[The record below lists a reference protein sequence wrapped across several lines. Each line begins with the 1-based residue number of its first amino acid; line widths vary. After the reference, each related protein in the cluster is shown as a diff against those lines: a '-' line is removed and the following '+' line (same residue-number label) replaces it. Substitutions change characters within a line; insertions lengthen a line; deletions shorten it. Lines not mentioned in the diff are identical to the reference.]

1 MITPGNSD
9 MPSNRSP
16 NEQPQQTAGNI
27 ATYVRLLP
35 ASKQS
40 DRLIEYTHTAAST
53 ISFTI
58 PDDADPSFLMNSD
71 SNRLS
76 YEFDQVFDADV
87 TQSTI
92 FDVVAKSKVLSVF
105 DGINST
111 VFAFG
116 QTGSGKTYTIFGGDS
131 FQDRGLIPRSIAC
144 LFKQYRIKKG
154 HGGCSFL
161 RCRVS
166 FTEVYKETVY
176 DLLDQNKKTLSIDQ
190 WPVVQVFEAENGLT
204 LRNLNVFDVETED
217 EALSLFFLGSAN
229 RHSTTRT
236 TEKSSRSHAI
246 FTIILDTK
254 GIRENGKTVST
265 SGKINFVDLAGS
277 DRLSKTNPSKIAIE
291 ETKSINLAL
300 HYLVSLSI
308 PPYFSSPL
316 PEATRTK
323 QMYFNLSTLTYLD
336 LTSPTQENVIISLRE
351 QKGKRVEQGNTHGH
365 RHVPYRNS
373 MLTSILRDSLG
384 GNCQTAFILNVSSER
399 LSFEETISTCRF
411 GQRLADVRTTHVHA
425 NAEISLADQ
434 LHACKSQLRRMEQ
447 QCHQLE
453 NENALL
459 SAELSSERQ
468 TFQEQWQSRSLN
480 PQEKTD
486 CKQRVQTLFT
496 IAKKAAVLMTTGSE
510 NSVHDKRNDGMER
523 TETDEKDDSAG
534 IDEATKEATAMI
546 NTSQE
551 ELYAGTV

>member
-1 MITPGNSD
+1 MITSGSND

-16 NEQPQQTAGNI
+16 NRSPKEQLCKEQQTTGNI

-35 ASKQS
+35 AQKQS
-40 DRLIEYTHTAAST
+40 DRLVEYTHSASSA

-58 PDDADPSFLMNSD
+58 PDDAGPSFFVNSD
-71 SNRLS
+71 SNRVT
-76 YEFDQVFDADV
+76 YEFDQVFDADA
-87 TQSTI
+87 TQNTI
-92 FDVVAKSKVLSVF
+92 FEVVAKSKVLSVF

-154 HGGCSFL
+154 HGGCSFI

-176 DLLDQNKKTLSIDQ
+176 DLLDQNKKTMSIDQ

-300 HYLVSLSI
+300 HYLVSPSE
-308 PPYFSSPL
+308 P
-316 PEATRTK
+316 
-323 QMYFNLSTLTYLD
+323 
-336 LTSPTQENVIISLRE
+336 
-351 QKGKRVEQGNTHGH
+351 
-365 RHVPYRNS
+365 
-373 MLTSILRDSLG
+373 IL
-384 GNCQTAFILNVSSER
+384 F
-399 LSFEETISTCRF
+399 
-411 GQRLADVRTTHVHA
+411 
-425 NAEISLADQ
+425 
-434 LHACKSQLRRMEQ
+434 
-447 QCHQLE
+447 
-453 NENALL
+453 
-459 SAELSSERQ
+459 
-468 TFQEQWQSRSLN
+468 
-480 PQEKTD
+480 P
-486 CKQRVQTLFT
+486 
-496 IAKKAAVLMTTGSE
+496 
-510 NSVHDKRNDGMER
+510 
-523 TETDEKDDSAG
+523 
-534 IDEATKEATAMI
+534 
-546 NTSQE
+546 
-551 ELYAGTV
+551 